1 MTAERWYQL
10 NIFEQMS
17 NIAGEIKRFIDSR
30 DSFARGET
38 STDYSGFYYDKA
50 ISLIDMTEKDP
61 KNLRRFAEFEDDKEE
76 LRQLRDGEVS
86 AEYIMDYWNQYTMA
100 LTI

>member
-1 MTAERWYQL
+1 MTAERWFEL

-30 DSFARGET
+30 NSYANGET
-38 STDYSGFYYDKA
+38 KTDYSGFYYDKA
-50 ISLIDMTEKDP
+50 LSLIDMTAQDP
-61 KNLRRFAEFEDDKEE
+61 KNARRLPEFEDDKEE

-86 AEYIMDYWNQYTMA
+86 DEYIMDYWNQYTMA
-100 LTI
+100 LTM